1 MKYLGQEF
9 FIEKIKAKLIAKK
22 FGTPAY
28 CYSYSRLKENIEN
41 LQKNFKSF
49 NPLFC
54 FAVKSNTNKYLL
66 NEIGKFGFGADVV
79 SLGELI
85 RAISAGI
92 SPNKIVFSGVGKTA
106 REIEYAINKKILL
119 INAESKSEILQ
130 IEKIAKLKKKTIN
143 IGIRL
148 NPNTDA
154 KTLKEISTGKKENK
168 FGVNEK
174 TFLELVNYIK
184 NSKNLNLKCL
194 SVHIGSQILDDKPYL
209 KMLNVLDRVIRK
221 SNHKFEYVDL
231 GGGMGI
237 DYDHNNKK
245 LNLKKYNSY
254 IQKFLKVNSC
264 KIIFEPGRSI
274 IGDTAVLITNITY
287 IKESDKKDFIIL
299 DAGMND
305 LMRPALYKAEHKI
318 IPIVKKKIKSKKI
331 YEFVGP
337 ICETTDKFLTIKNYQ
352 KLNENDLIV
361 IYDVGAY
368 GMSLSSNYNL
378 RPKPIELLIHNSKI
392 KIINKRQKLSELV

>member
-194 SVHIGSQILDDKPYL
+194 SVHIGSQILDYKPYL
-209 KMLNVLDRVIRK
+209 KMLNVLDKVIRK

>member
-264 KIIFEPGRSI
+264 NIIFEPGRSI

>member
-174 TFLELVNYIK
+174 TFLE
-184 NSKNLNLKCL
+184 
-194 SVHIGSQILDDKPYL
+194 P
-209 KMLNVLDRVIRK
+209 RK
-221 SNHKFEYVDL
+221 AD
-231 GGGMGI
+231 
-237 DYDHNNKK
+237 
-245 LNLKKYNSY
+245 
-254 IQKFLKVNSC
+254 
-264 KIIFEPGRSI
+264 
-274 IGDTAVLITNITY
+274 
-287 IKESDKKDFIIL
+287 
-299 DAGMND
+299 
-305 LMRPALYKAEHKI
+305 
-318 IPIVKKKIKSKKI
+318 
-331 YEFVGP
+331 
-337 ICETTDKFLTIKNYQ
+337 
-352 KLNENDLIV
+352 
-361 IYDVGAY
+361 
-368 GMSLSSNYNL
+368 
-378 RPKPIELLIHNSKI
+378 
-392 KIINKRQKLSELV
+392 

>member
-28 CYSYSRLKENIEN
+28 CYSYSRLKQNIEN

-66 NEIGKFGFGADVV
+66 NQISKFGFGADVV
-79 SLGELI
+79 SMGELI

-174 TFLELVNYIK
+174 TFLELVDYIK

-194 SVHIGSQILDDKPYL
+194 SAHIGSQILDDKPYL
-209 KMLNVLDRVIRK
+209 KMLNVLDKVIRK

-231 GGGMGI
+231 GGGIGI

-337 ICETTDKFLTIKNYQ
+337 ICETTDKFLTVKNYQ

>member
-66 NEIGKFGFGADVV
+66 NEISKFGFGADVV
-79 SLGELI
+79 SMGELI

-194 SVHIGSQILDDKPYL
+194 SAHIGSQILDDKPYL
-209 KMLNVLDRVIRK
+209 KMLNVLNKVIRK

-231 GGGMGI
+231 GGGIGI

-305 LMRPALYKAEHKI
+305 LIRPALYKAEHKI